1 MSSSTFKALAPMI
14 YILQLSRQKAKMNDL
29 MYISIPE
36 VVLYFLHLKFIRHY
50 RNTAIYTYI

>member
-29 MYISIPE
+29 MYISIP
-36 VVLYFLHLKFIRHY
+36 VAVLYFLHLKFIQHY